1 MRDVVPDVIQNE
13 APSSQPDEPQFAA
26 LPPVERLDMSTQK
39 KLLTID
45 DIEPALRGYRCFLAL
60 TNHIREKKGDF
71 FLQPHRT
78 SVVWGGQ
85 KALFIFEHHSG
96 EFGLYYDLQ
105 TQASLTNSPVAARSK
120 RARSL

>member
-1 MRDVVPDVIQNE
+1 MAIRSYQTVDSGVAAAVRDVVPDVIQNE

-60 TNHIREKKGDF
+60 TNRIREKKGRLLSATASYF
-71 FLQPHRT
+71 GRVGRAEG
-78 SVVWGGQ
+78 VVH
-85 KALFIFEHHSG
+85 L
-96 EFGLYYDLQ
+96 
-105 TQASLTNSPVAARSK
+105 
-120 RARSL
+120 